1 MNRLERKVRWTR
13 KGLCLILTLMVVLVS
28 ALPAQTQVDASSVSQ
43 ETYPFETEMLPP
55 EALTLDGNNLVAPEG
70 NEYEKLDSAL
80 AAIADAALVSS
91 ARGLEEAENQLV
103 QVVDNRVQV
112 QITTTSEGVERSV
125 QAIEQAGGEI
135 TSVTQKKDYIQA
147 WLPASEL
154 IRLSEDQDILY
165 IRKPAEVILF
175 ESQQV
180 GASTTEGLAA
190 MNGVAWHN
198 NGYKGAGVKVAII
211 DGGFQGYSTLL
222 GSDLPASVTIKNFVD
237 YETDSQV
244 NGTTQHGTACAEV
257 IHDIAPNASLYL
269 IKIATN
275 LDLEEAVNWLISSQS
290 VDIISTSLGWYN
302 ITPGDGTGFFADLV
316 QEATNSGILWL
327 TAAGNDREAH
337 WGGLYNDSDSDGFH
351 NFNGSDEINYFGPG
365 DGSAYLIPAGYRI
378 QAFLRWSDWTTVNQN
393 LTLWLVRWDGSTW
406 FVVATGG
413 DYQNGQAGQTPTE
426 FVSYVTSGSTTK
438 YALVVVGS
446 SVNRSINLDLF
457 VPKFVPM
464 DNLVYARSLSNLAD
478 SPAAMTVAA
487 LDSTSPYPQESYSS
501 EGPANGSGGILTGGA
516 IKPDISAYAN
526 VATQSYTG
534 STFNGTSSATPHV
547 AGAAA
552 LVLSAYP
559 TYTPGQLRAFLQGR
573 AVDMGSSGKDTL
585 FGYGRLT
592 LGTPPAAIPTI
603 TVTSITPDN
612 DVDFGAAN
620 VTIRGTNFKAGAI
633 PKLTRAGQADITATN
648 IKVVDA
654 TTITCSFALSGAEN
668 GLWNVVVSAPSSQ
681 PGQLTNGFTVYAYT
695 GSLYQLFVPLVLK

>member
-1 MNRLERKVRWTR
+1 MNRIESKASWIR
-13 KGLCLILTLMVVLVS
+13 KGLFFTLALTIALVS
-28 ALPAQTQVDASSVSQ
+28 AIPAGIQANAYSSRNADV
-43 ETYPFETEMLPP
+43 PFETAMLPP
-55 EALTLDGNNLVAPEG
+55 EALVIDGSLLEEPAANQND
-70 NEYEKLDSAL
+70 KLDSSLSAIAEA
-80 AAIADAALVSS
+80 AAIS
-91 ARGLEEAENQLV
+91 RTKGLEEAENQLV
-103 QVVDNRVQV
+103 QVVDDRVQV
-112 QITTTSEGVERSV
+112 QITTTPEGLENAV

-135 TSVTQKKDYIQA
+135 TSITRKKEYIQA
-147 WLPASEL
+147 WLPAAEL
-154 IRLSEDQDILY
+154 IRLSENQDILY
-165 IRKPAEVILF
+165 IRKPEEVVLF

-198 NGYKGAGVKVAII
+198 NGYTGAGVKVAII
-211 DGGFQGYSTLL
+211 DGGFVGYSSLL
-222 GSDLPASVTIKNFVD
+222 GSDLPSTVTIKNFVD
-237 YETDSQV
+237 YESDSQV
-244 NGTTQHGTACAEV
+244 NGSSEHGTACAEV

-275 LDLEEAVNWLISSQS
+275 LDLEEAVNWLISSQN

-302 ITPGDGTGFFADLV
+302 LTPGDGTGFFADLV
-316 QEATNSGILWL
+316 QEATDSGILWL

-337 WGGLYNDSDSDGFH
+337 WGGLYSDPTSNGLH
-351 NFNGSDEINYFGPG
+351 NFNGTEEVNFFGPG
-365 DGSAYLIPAGYRI
+365 NGYAYTIPSGYQI
-378 QAFLRWSDWTTVNQN
+378 QAFLRWDDWTNVNQN
-393 LTLWLVRWDGSTW
+393 LTLKLVRWDGSSW

-413 DYQNGQAGQTPTE
+413 NSQSGQAGQTPTE
-426 FVSYVTSGSTTK
+426 YISYVTSGSATQYGIFIIGTH
-438 YALVVVGS
+438 VS
-446 SVNRSINLDLF
+446 RTINIDLF

-464 DNLVYARSLSNLAD
+464 SYLVYDHTLANLAD

-501 EGPANGSGGILTGGA
+501 EGPTNGPGGTLTGGA

-526 VATQSYTG
+526 VATQSYPG

-559 TYTPGQLRAFLQGR
+559 SYTPGQIRSFLQGR
-573 AVDMGSSGKDTL
+573 ASDMGSSGKDTL

-592 LGTPPAAIPTI
+592 LGTPPAAIPVI
-603 TVTSITPDN
+603 TVTGINPNN

-620 VTIRGTNFKAGAI
+620 VTITGTNFKTGAI

-648 IKVVDA
+648 ITVVNT
-654 TTITCSFALSGAEN
+654 TTITCSFGLSGAEN

-681 PGQLTNGFTVYAYT
+681 PGQLTNGFTVTAFA
-695 GSLYQLFVPLVLK
+695 GSVYQSYIPQVLK